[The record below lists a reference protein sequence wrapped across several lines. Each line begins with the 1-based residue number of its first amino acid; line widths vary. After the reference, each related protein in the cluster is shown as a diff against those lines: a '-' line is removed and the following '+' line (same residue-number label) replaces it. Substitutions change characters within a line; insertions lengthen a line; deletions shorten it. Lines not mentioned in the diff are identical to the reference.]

1 MAPDILD
8 SLNLTFVTQ
17 IKTTQNYIVY
27 FKHWTSLRK
36 ICFPQ
41 WLLHRFLFK
50 NVKKKRNL
58 FLLGFWISPYRLW
71 NFKKFSKWFLSSLPL
86 FLPFLLPFLS
96 FFLPS
101 FPPSL
106 LPFIFFF
113 SQTFLWII
121 TIAFWQTL
129 LFICIWTS
137 CTFREHGFP
146 NHIPTTPLTLHS
158 MFPLYLSLG
167 SSLRKS

>member
-71 NFKKFSKWFLSSLPL
+71 NFKKFSKWFLSSLSS
-86 FLPFLLPFLS
+86 FLS
-96 FFLPS
+96 SFPS
-101 FPPSL
+101 SLSLFPPSL
-106 LPFIFFF
+106 LPFFLSFSFFLKH
-113 SQTFLWII
+113 SCELSP
-121 TIAFWQTL
+121 L
-129 LFICIWTS
+129 LFGKLFS
-137 CTFREHGFP
+137 SSASEHHALSGSMAF
-146 NHIPTTPLTLHS
+146 HIISLQRPWHS
-158 MFPLYLSLG
+158 TACFLFTCHLVVH
-167 SSLRKS
+167 